1 MMIRWWRLALLVLL
15 LPQVCGMDLDVEG
28 GNEGSG
34 AAEEA
39 HELLRRGLGQVD
51 FYSFTRTPLADT
63 TAMIIEI
70 EISSECFTLHF

>member
-1 MMIRWWRLALLVLL
+1 
-15 LPQVCGMDLDVEG
+15 MDLDVEG